1 MGIPFLYIDMLID
14 TLKEKIF
21 KGQSITKEEALELS
35 LIKDKR
41 ALYEAAGEIR
51 DHFVGNYFDTC

>member
-41 ALYEAAGEIR
+41 ALYEAAG
-51 DHFVGNYFDTC
+51 